1 MSTNDEFSSSAPEPS
16 DAEVPPD
23 SADPAEQSAADRIR
37 ATLGLGEQMVAL
49 GALIIVVFVDLVGNV
64 LLDDYNIGTPLLWGT
79 ALAAI
84 AVMWLHRFA
93 GSTWFGSYDKV
104 IIFLGFAGGV
114 LGIREL
120 LFGID
125 GGLPDDLGVLFGIGA
140 YVGAGLMAYGAF
152 LIARS
157 D

>member
-1 MSTNDEFSSSAPEPS
+1 MSTNDESSSSAPEPS
-16 DAEVPPD
+16 DTEAAPD
-23 SADPAEQSAADRIR
+23 SAGAAEQSAADRIR
-37 ATLGLGEQMVAL
+37 AKLGFAEQMIAL

-64 LLDDYNIGTPLLWGT
+64 LLDDYGIGTPLLWGT

-104 IIFLGFAGGV
+104 VMFLGFAGGV

-125 GGLPDDLGVLFGIGA
+125 VGLPDDLGVLFAIGA

-152 LIARS
+152 LLTRS